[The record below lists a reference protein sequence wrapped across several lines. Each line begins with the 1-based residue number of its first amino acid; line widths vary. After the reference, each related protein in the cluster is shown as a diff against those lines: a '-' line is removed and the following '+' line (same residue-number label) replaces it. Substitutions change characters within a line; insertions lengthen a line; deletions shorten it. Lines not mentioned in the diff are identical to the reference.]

1 MRDLLVR
8 AELGTLDWK
17 KPIGQQEH
25 FAKLTFIRGKDKQLF
40 RIKEALDLRTK
51 KLCLLYYLRNMST
64 EICGGN
70 KKLSTGTI
78 KTAFGKYQKKED
90 TGTPLV
96 KHFWGS
102 WHKKF
107 ENDWA

>member
-1 MRDLLVR
+1 
-8 AELGTLDWK
+8 
-17 KPIGQQEH
+17 
-25 FAKLTFIRGKDKQLF
+25 
-40 RIKEALDLRTK
+40 
-51 KLCLLYYLRNMST
+51 MST

-96 KHFWGS
+96 KHFRDHGIRNLKMIGLE
-102 WHKKF
+102 KKIF
-107 ENDWA
+107 VGPHGKGRRGRDYGFLPLVRWNLKG